1 MSDGDVHVHRRIPRP
16 AHDIINLLALRQ
28 CTDEAHSVYF
38 RLGAELTSWTL
49 AELDQ
54 RAVNLAR
61 QLHASGVRVGDR
73 VGVLSTNRIEWV
85 LIDLAVLKLGGVTV
99 AVEPGRFDPEQV
111 VEKYGL
117 KRLFAEG
124 EATRGAVQNIDVVL
138 PLTGPPGADVP
149 ELPAFAGYDEADIC
163 QIKQT
168 SGSTGNPRGIETTA
182 VSVSSSISEVQELFR
197 HGDGDSILVLL
208 PLWFLQQRWW
218 FYSALVFQHD
228 VALSRYEDAV
238 ETAQAVA
245 PTVVMG
251 VPRLYDDLK
260 ARIRAS
266 GAPVDLPERRATIQA
281 LLGGRIR
288 YLWTGSAPATRA
300 TLEFFNDAEVPLYEG
315 YGLNET
321 CIVAKNHP
329 GAFRLGSVGRVLP
342 NKTIRFDKD
351 GVLVI
356 ASHHP
361 VNTRYTWCN
370 PGDNEKIWLPTGE
383 VKTYDLGHVDE
394 DGFLWIHGRVDDV
407 ISPSAGPNV
416 LLPPIEALV
425 RDLPGV
431 HDCALYGRAVRFLTA
446 IVSPGPDLDPPVLI
460 DRIVALNET
469 LRPEQRIHAVIV
481 AAEPFSVPNGLLNTQ
496 FKLKRRRIDERFAQ
510 ELALIY
516 DKHNEDPT
524 PPVPPVL
531 VLC

>member
-1 MSDGDVHVHRRIPRP
+1 MPDGDVNAHRRIPRP
-16 AHDIINLLALRQ
+16 AWDVINQLALRR
-28 CTDEAHSVYF
+28 CTDETHSVRF
-38 RLGAELTSWTL
+38 RRGSEITRWTL

-61 QLHASGVRVGDR
+61 RLHATGVRVADR

-85 LIDLAVLKLGGVTV
+85 LLDLAVLKLGGVTV
-99 AVEPGRFDPEQV
+99 AVEPGRFEPERV

-117 KRLFAEG
+117 RRLFAEG
-124 EATRGAVQNIDVVL
+124 ETSRDAVQDIDSVL
-138 PLTGPPGADVP
+138 PLTEPPGNDVP

-168 SGSTGNPRGIETTA
+168 SGSTGTPRGIETTA
-182 VSVSSSISEVQELFR
+182 VSVNSSISEVQELFR
-197 HGDGDSILVLL
+197 HGDGDNILVLL

-218 FYSALVFQHD
+218 FYSALVFGHD
-228 VALSRYEDAV
+228 VALSGYEDAV
-238 ETAQAVA
+238 EMAQAVS
-245 PTVVMG
+245 PSVVMG
-251 VPRLYDDLK
+251 VPRLYDDLR

-266 GAPVDLPERRATIQA
+266 GAPVDLPERRETIQA

-329 GAFRLGSVGRVLP
+329 GAFRLGSVGQVLP
-342 NKTIRFDKD
+342 NKTIRFDRD

-370 PGDNEKIWLPTGE
+370 PGDNQKVWLPTGE
-383 VKTYDLGHVDE
+383 IKTYDLGHVDD

-416 LLPPIEALV
+416 LLPPIETLL
-425 RDLPGV
+425 RGLPGV
-431 HDCALYGRAVRFLTA
+431 HECAAYGRAVRFLTA
-446 IVSPGPDLDPPVLI
+446 IVSPTPDLDPAVLS

-481 AAEPFSVPNGLLNTQ
+481 AAEQFSVRNGLLNTQ
-496 FKLKRRRIDERFAQ
+496 FKLKRRQIEERFAR
-510 ELALIY
+510 ELELVY
-516 DKHNEDPT
+516 DKHNGDAA

-531 VLC
+531 VFG